1 MDIGLRDKV
10 ALVSGAS
17 RGIGRA
23 IAERLA
29 REGCDLMI
37 VARTR
42 RDLDRAADEIAAAS
56 GRRVAIC
63 VADLAA
69 RAGIDAAV
77 AALNDTYSRLD
88 VLVNNVG
95 GMPHGHFLALDD
107 DDWHRGF
114 DVKVF
119 GYVRMCRA
127 LWPLLKASRG
137 AVINISGNFAV
148 TPSHNFMI
156 AGATGRAL
164 MNISKSLA
172 SLGLMDDVNVNV
184 VQPGGTVT
192 GQLKR
197 LLESQAHAEGLT
209 VADVKKRNAGVTGIR
224 RYAEPED
231 VADVVAFLASPRA
244 RHLHGIVAVVDGGA
258 TKRI

>member
-56 GRRVAIC
+56 ERRVAIC

-95 GMPHGHFLALDD
+95 GMPHGYFLALDD
-107 DDWHRGF
+107 DEWHRGF

-156 AGATGRAL
+156 AGATDGAL

-172 SLGLMDDVNVNV
+172 SLGLMDDVNVNA

-224 RYAEPED
+224 RYAEPRD
-231 VADVVAFLASPRA
+231 VADLVAFLASPRA

>member
-1 MDIGLRDKV
+1 MNLGLGDKV
-10 ALVSGAS
+10 ALISGAS

-23 IAERLA
+23 IAEKLA

-37 VARTR
+37 VARTSG
-42 RDLDRAADEIAAAS
+42 DLERARDEIAAAS

-63 VADLAA
+63 VADLSA

-77 AALNDTYSRLD
+77 AALNDSYSRLD

-95 GMPHGHFLALDD
+95 GMPHGHFLELDN

-114 DVKVF
+114 EVKVF
-119 GYVRMCRA
+119 GYMRMCRA

-156 AGATGRAL
+156 AGATGAAL
-164 MNISKSLA
+164 MNVSKALA
-172 SLGLMDDVNVNV
+172 NLGLIDDVNVNV

-197 LLESQAHAEGLT
+197 LLESQADAEGLT
-209 VADVKKRNAGVTGIR
+209 VAEVKKRNAGVTGIR
-224 RYAEPED
+224 RYAETND
-231 VADVVAFLASPRA
+231 VADLVAFLASPRA
-244 RHLHGIVAVVDGGA
+244 RHLQGTVAVVDGGA